1 MKNTTN
7 ETELE
12 NFDWDEHYVRALEDQ
27 VRDFEEKYLQ
37 VKAENAFL
45 RLEIEKLKKAT

>member
-1 MKNTTN
+1 MENQD
-7 ETELE
+7 ELVE
-12 NFDWDEHYVRALEDQ
+12 NFNWDDHYTLALEEQ

-45 RLEIEKLKKAT
+45 RLEIEKLKNA